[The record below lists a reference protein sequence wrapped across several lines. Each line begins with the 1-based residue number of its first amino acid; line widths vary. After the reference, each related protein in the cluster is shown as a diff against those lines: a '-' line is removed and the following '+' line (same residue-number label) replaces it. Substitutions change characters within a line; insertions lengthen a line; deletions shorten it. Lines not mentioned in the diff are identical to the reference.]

1 MFWRD
6 VSLSYM
12 RKIYMGR
19 FILRCFTL
27 LAVSLFLAVAPEQFV
42 PLQAGMF
49 FDKLTLL
56 HVLWVVWV
64 FDMLAQVVPSTKA
77 VIALGSQKSFLAHF
91 RKAHAPVS
99 LETFRAKTAQ
109 AAKRAYIVFA
119 LWACLTFSLGL
130 LHAKSI
136 LGDLAMLWISTFFY
150 VCDLIC
156 VLFWCPF
163 RHFIM
168 KNRCCTT
175 FRIFNWDHLMMFS
188 PLIFVDGFFAKS
200 LVTLAVIVFLVWEW
214 TAFRHPE
221 RFCEDTNQ
229 ALKCAECT
237 DLLCINAKK
246 IHK

>member
-1 MFWRD
+1 M
-6 VSLSYM
+6 SYL

-19 FILRCFTL
+19 FILRCLTL
-27 LAVSLFLAVAPEQFV
+27 LAVSLFLVVAPEQFA

-56 HVLWVVWV
+56 HALWVVWV
-64 FDMLAQVVPSTKA
+64 FDMLVQVVPSTKA
-77 VIALGSQKSFLAHF
+77 VIALGSQKSFSVHF
-91 RKAHAPVS
+91 RKAFSHVS
-99 LETFRAKTAQ
+99 LQNLHSKTVE

-119 LWACLTFSLGL
+119 LWACLTVTLGW
-130 LHAKSI
+130 LHAKNI

-175 FRIFNWDHLMMFS
+175 CRIFNWDHLMMFS
-188 PLIFVDGFFAKS
+188 PLLFVDVFFGRS
-200 LVTLAVIVFLVWEW
+200 LVVMATAVFILWEYRIM
-214 TAFRHPE
+214 AYPE
-221 RFCEDTNQ
+221 RFWEMSNE
-229 ALKCAECT
+229 ALKCSNCT
-237 DLLCINAKK
+237 DKLCSQYCGKRR
-246 IHK
+246 

>member
-1 MFWRD
+1 MLRRD
-6 VSLSYM
+6 VTLSYL

-19 FILRCFTL
+19 FILRCLTF
-27 LAVSLFLAVAPEQFV
+27 LAVSLFLVVAPEQFA

-56 HVLWVVWV
+56 HALWVVWV
-64 FDMLAQVVPSTKA
+64 FDMLVQVVPSTKA
-77 VIALGSQKSFLAHF
+77 VIALGSQKSFSVHF
-91 RKAHAPVS
+91 RKAFSPVS
-99 LETFRAKTAQ
+99 LHNLHSKMVE

-119 LWACLTFSLGL
+119 IWACLTVTLGW
-130 LHAKSI
+130 LHAKNI

-175 FRIFNWDHLMMFS
+175 CRIFNWDHLMMFS
-188 PLIFVDGFFAKS
+188 PLIFVEGFFAKS
-200 LVTLAVIVFLVWEW
+200 LVFLAVIVFLVWEW

>member
-1 MFWRD
+1 M
-6 VSLSYM
+6 SYL

-27 LAVSLFLAVAPEQFV
+27 FAVSLFLVVAPEQFV

-64 FDMLAQVVPSTKA
+64 FDMLVQVVPSTKA
-77 VIALGSQKSFLAHF
+77 VIALGSQKSFFAHF
-91 RKAHAPVS
+91 RKALSPVS
-99 LETFRAKTAQ
+99 VQKLRTKTIQ

-119 LWACLTFSLGL
+119 LWACLTLALGW
-130 LHAKSI
+130 LHTKCI
-136 LGDLAMLWISTFFY
+136 LGDLAMLWVSTFFY

-175 FRIFNWDHLMMFS
+175 CRIFNWDQMMMFTPMIFIKGFYPWS
-188 PLIFVDGFFAKS
+188 LIIMS
-200 LVTLAVIVFLVWEW
+200 LLVMLVWEVSIYL
-214 TAFRHPE
+214 HPE
-221 RFCEDTNQ
+221 RFWECTNQ
-229 ALKCAECT
+229 SLQCSECT
-237 DLLCINAKK
+237 DKLCLESGRGLR
-246 IHK
+246 